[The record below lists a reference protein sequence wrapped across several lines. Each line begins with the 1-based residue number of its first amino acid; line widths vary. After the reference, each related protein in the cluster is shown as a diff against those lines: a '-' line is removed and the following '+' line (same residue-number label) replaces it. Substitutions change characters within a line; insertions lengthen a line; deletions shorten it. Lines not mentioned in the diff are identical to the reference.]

1 MPFGELPF
9 LLILTLETAIRG
21 VLEHFTKFTGKHLFQ
36 SLFSNKVAGRGLHKK
51 RLWHRCFPVN
61 FVKF

>member
-36 SLFSNKVAGRGLHKK
+36 SLFSNKVDENRESGTGVFL
-51 RLWHRCFPVN
+51 
-61 FVKF
+61 